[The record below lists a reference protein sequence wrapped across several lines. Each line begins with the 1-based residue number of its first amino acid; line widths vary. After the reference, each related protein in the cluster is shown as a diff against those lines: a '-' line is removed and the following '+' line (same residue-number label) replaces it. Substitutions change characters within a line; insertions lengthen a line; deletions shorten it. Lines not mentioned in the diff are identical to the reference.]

1 MTNLYEF
8 QDKLFDYVTVFTYIL
23 YIVIALGLSAT
34 APAYLTDLLF
44 YTKMYVSL
52 FLIYRFN
59 PLRFVKF
66 TPLDAKIAFNAGI
79 FLLFTTAINSVLAT
93 YINFFRDNVQ
103 SIIDKFNPFTK
114 QSVSF

>member
-1 MTNLYEF
+1 MTNLYEL
-8 QDKLFDYVTVFTYIL
+8 QNHAFDYVTIFTYIL

-34 APAYLTDLLF
+34 APTYLTDLLF

-79 FLLFTTAINSVLAT
+79 FLLFTTAINSVLVT
-93 YINFFRDNVQ
+93 YINFFKDNVQ
-103 SIIDKFNPFTK
+103 LVIDKFNPFL
-114 QSVSF
+114 

>member
-8 QDKLFDYVTVFTYIL
+8 QDKAFDYITVFTYIL

-34 APAYLTDLLF
+34 APTYLDDLLF

-52 FLIYRFN
+52 FLIFRFN
-59 PLRFVKF
+59 PFKRVKF

-79 FLLFTTAINSVLAT
+79 FLLFTTLINSVMAT
-93 YINFFRDNVQ
+93 YINFFRNNVQ
-103 SIIDKFNPFTK
+103 TIIDNTK
-114 QSVSF
+114 QSISF

>member
-1 MTNLYEF
+1 MTTLYEF
-8 QDKLFDYVTVFTYIL
+8 QDNAFNYVTIFTYIL
-23 YIVIALGLSAT
+23 YIVIAFGVSTSAPT
-34 APAYLTDLLF
+34 YLDDLLF

-59 PLRFVKF
+59 PIRRVKF

-93 YINFFRDNVQ
+93 YINFFRDYAQ
-103 SIIDKFNPFTK
+103 SIVDNIK
-114 QSVSF
+114 QIISF